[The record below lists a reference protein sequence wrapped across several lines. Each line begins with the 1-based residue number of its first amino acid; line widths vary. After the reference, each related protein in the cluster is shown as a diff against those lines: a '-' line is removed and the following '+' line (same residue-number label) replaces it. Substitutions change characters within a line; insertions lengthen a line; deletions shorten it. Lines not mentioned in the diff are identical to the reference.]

1 MKSSDLVAALSV
13 VVAGVISPII
23 AMLSVRWQV
32 SHTMR
37 STIESERRGV
47 LDEAIVEISRFMRAT
62 SQVRAMWRHGR
73 FDDSEEAQEQLR
85 IRAAAR
91 QGAVAAY
98 GRICLRFGPNSR
110 VATAYADMDQF
121 MDTLDFSFR
130 SFRRHEPFDAERERA
145 TGRDYGSLVAAR
157 NSFLEAA
164 HEILLSSDTRR
175 SSMPRKSLMHRPN
188 RLWRVDR
195 TEPP

>member
-13 VVAGVISPII
+13 LVAGVISPII

-37 STIESERRGV
+37 STMESERRGV

-98 GRICLRFGPNSR
+98 GRICLRFGPDSR

-121 MDTLDFSFR
+121 MDALDISFR
-130 SFRRHEPFDAERERA
+130 SFRRHEPFDAERERE
-145 TGRDYGSLVAAR
+145 TSRDYEGLVAAR

-164 HEILLSSDTRR
+164 HEILFSSDPTKCRASEVVDTRA
-175 SSMPRKSLMHRPN
+175 
-188 RLWRVDR
+188 
-195 TEPP
+195 